1 MSGRISHIVI
11 RAFLIML
18 LSVTAA
24 AVAVAVE
31 PADRHEAP
39 SAVVRAY
46 LQAVREGNYDQ
57 TYNYLS
63 SKRRNDMSRKDW
75 VEQFKRQAVKLRSK
89 VLMRVNPAFVR
100 GEEATVVTSFRLKTP
115 KGTKVSRETYD
126 LVREEGRWR
135 IDGSRVF
142 DAPAEK

>member
-1 MSGRISHIVI
+1 
-11 RAFLIML
+11 
-18 LSVTAA
+18 
-24 AVAVAVE
+24 
-31 PADRHEAP
+31 
-39 SAVVRAY
+39 
-46 LQAVREGNYDQ
+46 
-57 TYNYLS
+57 
-63 SKRRNDMSRKDW
+63 MSRKDW
-75 VEQFKRQAVKLRSK
+75 VEQFRRQAVKLRSK

>member
-63 SKRRNDMSRKDW
+63 SKRRNGMSRKDW
-75 VEQFKRQAVKLRSK
+75 VEQFRRQAVKLRSK

>member
-1 MSGRISHIVI
+1 VSGRISHIVI

-63 SKRRNDMSRKDW
+63 SKRRNGMSRKDW